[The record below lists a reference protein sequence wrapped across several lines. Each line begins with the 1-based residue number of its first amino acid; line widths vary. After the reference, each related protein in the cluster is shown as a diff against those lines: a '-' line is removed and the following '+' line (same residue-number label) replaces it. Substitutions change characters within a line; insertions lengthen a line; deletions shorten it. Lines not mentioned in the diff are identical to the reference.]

1 MNYRIRSLGRF
12 RIPKKYPRYTHRKFT
27 RTAMLFLMLARGYFF
42 GATTICLLWALSS
55 NLCHAQTAP
64 ALCGGTSQPRC
75 EVNAPVD
82 EATKAVDNTAR
93 ATIEQKTQTVKGTL
107 TWLSVSNFT
116 WSFIPDIPTA
126 PCQNPLIASPIGG
139 TSVEMDICSSFY
151 VFQTFINGVLA
162 VFCLY
167 GCVGLVQRALEA

>member
-1 MNYRIRSLGRF
+1 
-12 RIPKKYPRYTHRKFT
+12 
-27 RTAMLFLMLARGYFF
+27 MLFLMLLRGYFF
-42 GATTICLLWALSS
+42 GSITVCLFWALSS
-55 NLCHAQTAP
+55 NLSYAQTAP

-82 EATKAVDNTAR
+82 EATKTVDTTAR
-93 ATIEQKTQTVKGTL
+93 ATIEQKTQSIKGSL
-107 TWLSVSNFT
+107 NWISVRDFT

-126 PCQNPLIASPIGG
+126 PCQNLLIASPIGG

-151 VFQTFINGVLA
+151 IFQTFINGVLA